1 MEEGRLIS
9 DSEESCLDCDCHFS
23 LSYFLYLGKNAYI
36 QSVRLAKP
44 AYLPTEHINNARIC
58 SFFKFFCLVILPE
71 KVIVPEKLTP
81 SSAWSSSPVTPVDRS
96 NAQPKSREVGF
107 TEWTYWGLPWW
118 LRRQRI
124 CLQCYRDL
132 LAVWP
137 WENHLSSLHS
147 RDSRQNYCEGQ
158 WQNAFGYGKK
168 YPSAGW
174 QELLFSLKFQLGN
187 QGWTLI
193 LWPLAI

>member
-36 QSVRLAKP
+36 QSVCLAKP
-44 AYLPTEHINNARIC
+44 AYFPTEHINNARLC
-58 SFFKFFCLVILPE
+58 SFFNFFCLVILPE

-96 NAQPKSREVGF
+96 NAQPNSREVRF
-107 TEWTYWGLPWW
+107 TEWTHRGLPWW

-124 CLQCYRDL
+124 CLQCRRPAFSSWVRKIPWKRAWQPTPVFL
-132 LAVWP
+132 SWESQGQKSLGGGGGGAAVHRIGESQIRLKW
-137 WENHLSSLHS
+137 LSTH
-147 RDSRQNYCEGQ
+147 
-158 WQNAFGYGKK
+158 
-168 YPSAGW
+168 
-174 QELLFSLKFQLGN
+174 
-187 QGWTLI
+187 T
-193 LWPLAI
+193 